1 MTQLATNIRQT
12 PLHLLTLLLAI
23 LHMIFIHLLQQAD
36 QRILH
41 MLIHL
46 LQQAD
51 QRILRML
58 NHTTNNPTCKSHH
71 TTNNPTCK
79 SHHTTN
85 NPTCKSHH
93 TTNNPTC
100 KNLNH
105 ISHIITNLMKLP
117 RTLIPTSSLIQVSQR
132 VVSHQYHCITHHTI
146 RVLILPTSPS
156 QPLPQAAIHQLHST
170 LQAA

>member
-1 MTQLATNIRQT
+1 MTQLATNVRQT

-51 QRILRML
+51 QRILHML
-58 NHTTNNPTCKSHH
+58 NHTTNNPTCKNHH

-79 SHHTTN
+79 N
-85 NPTCKSHH
+85 HH

-117 RTLIPTSSLIQVSQR
+117 HTLIPTSSLIQVSQR
-132 VVSHQYHCITHHTI
+132 VVVSHQYHHITHHTI